1 MAFERTFPPVQP
13 PLPPAAARDR
23 TPWGYADMAMA
34 IGAVIGGTIL
44 VGAPLATLAVLMA
57 SGSDAGNED
66 IATAVLLGAS
76 LLGEIFLLLA
86 VALFTVGKYKVPWAA
101 LGLRLPQRGLA
112 GALRPVLIATTPRLL
127 RETVQRA
134 YRSLSDRVRGVIVAV
149 DRGLFG
155 LLLLAGALV
164 VVWTYFALLAV
175 LGVEPSGNIPE
186 EAFDS
191 VPLVVLV
198 GVLSLGLA
206 PFMEETFFRGFL
218 FGGLRG
224 RWGVFWSA
232 TGTGFLF
239 ALAHVD
245 PLVFIPFTAV
255 GMLFAWGYV
264 YSGSLLASMIAHLLF
279 NALSFGLAVSGV
291 AT

>member
-1 MAFERTFPPVQP
+1 
-13 PLPPAAARDR
+13 
-23 TPWGYADMAMA
+23 MAMA
-34 IGAVIGGTIL
+34 IGTVVGGTVL
-44 VGAPLATLAVLMA
+44 VGAPFATVAVVLANGGTAN
-57 SGSDAGNED
+57 DDD

-76 LLGEIFLLLA
+76 LLGEVFLLLA
-86 VALFTVGKYKVPWAA
+86 VALFTVGKYKVSWTA
-101 LGLRLPQRGLA
+101 LGLRLPRRGSWWLPLA
-112 GALRPVLIATTPRLL
+112 LLGGALA
-127 RETVQRA
+127 
-134 YRSLSDRVRGVIVAV
+134 
-149 DRGLFG
+149 
-155 LLLLAGALV
+155 
-164 VVWTYFALLAV
+164 VVWIYFAVLAV
-175 LGVEPSGNIPE
+175 LGIEPTGNIPE
-186 EAFDS
+186 EAFDN

-224 RWGVFWSA
+224 RWGVFWA
-232 TGTGFLF
+232 ALGTGLLF
-239 ALAHVD
+239 AVAHLD

-279 NALSFGLAVSGV
+279 NGLSFGLAVSGV

>member
-1 MAFERTFPPVQP
+1 MEFEQTLPPLQP
-13 PLPPAAARDR
+13 PAEPEQPTDR

-34 IGAVIGGTIL
+34 IGTVIGGTIL
-44 VGAPLATLAVLMA
+44 VGAPFAVVAIALAGGTQGNDDLATAILLSA
-57 SGSDAGNED
+57 S
-66 IATAVLLGAS
+66 V
-76 LLGEIFLLLA
+76 LGEVFLLLA

-101 LGLRLPQRGLA
+101 LGLRLPRKGTWWVPLA
-112 GALRPVLIATTPRLL
+112 L
-127 RETVQRA
+127 
-134 YRSLSDRVRGVIVAV
+134 
-149 DRGLFG
+149 LFG
-155 LLLLAGALV
+155 AMV
-164 VVWTYFALLAV
+164 VVWTYFAVLAV
-175 LGVEPSGNIPE
+175 LGAQPSSNIPSD
-186 EAFDS
+186 AFDN

-206 PFMEETFFRGFL
+206 PFMEEMFFRGFL

-232 TGTGFLF
+232 LGTGLLF
-239 ALAHVD
+239 SLAHMD

-255 GMLFAWGYV
+255 GMLFAWGYF

-279 NALSFGLAVSGV
+279 NAISFSLAVSGV

>member
-1 MAFERTFPPVQP
+1 MAFEQTLPPVEP
-13 PLPPAAARDR
+13 VPPPAPTRER

-34 IGAVIGGTIL
+34 IGIVIGGTFL
-44 VGAPLATLAVLMA
+44 VGAPLAMVAVLI
-57 SGSDAGNED
+57 AGGADLGDDD

-76 LLGEIFLLLA
+76 LLAEVFLLLA
-86 VALFTVGKYKVPWAA
+86 VALFTVGKYRVSWAT
-101 LGLRLPQRGLA
+101 LGLCLPRRGGWWLPLA
-112 GALRPVLIATTPRLL
+112 LLGGALA
-127 RETVQRA
+127 
-134 YRSLSDRVRGVIVAV
+134 
-149 DRGLFG
+149 
-155 LLLLAGALV
+155 
-164 VVWTYFALLAV
+164 VVWLYFAVLAA
-175 LGVEPSGNIPE
+175 LGVEPGGNIPE

-198 GVLSLGLA
+198 GVLSLAVA

-224 RWGVFWSA
+224 RWGVFWA
-232 TGTGFLF
+232 ALGTGFLF
-239 ALAHVD
+239 SLAHID

-279 NALSFGLAVSGV
+279 NGLSFGLAVSGV